1 MNKAIKSLA
10 LVTALGLGVA
20 ALQSCDNY
28 EDEYMYGKGLYKIN
42 WESAADSAT
51 TVLVNHYWST
61 ERHVFTLINDDFDFT
76 QSVDY
81 TYWQEAHAMDVI
93 IDAYLRTGDKKYSDM
108 FPLWYEGVKKCNWQ
122 DRNGFRG
129 EYYDDTAWIAL
140 TIMRM
145 YEATKEDKYL
155 ETVKD
160 LWAYLQGA
168 WDEENGGLAW
178 TVKKRNSKNACTMG
192 PATILGV
199 HIYNVT
205 KNQAD
210 LEWAK
215 NIYEWEYGN
224 LYNPATGAV
233 YDNYNTDTQELST
246 TTLSYN
252 QGTFGGAAY
261 ALYKATG
268 EQSYLQTAR
277 KAFYYG
283 MTSSNI
289 IDTGNNIIRDEG
301 NNHNNE
307 LFKGIYMRYLVQILD
322 EPALES
328 IYRNKFATFLNNNA
342 ETAWRNGVKKNEL
355 QMYFSSNWAQP
366 ITGSTSNMECQVAG
380 CTLLEARASY
390 EK

>member
-155 ETVKD
+155 ETAKD